1 MAARLARRSWHVEA
15 IAIFPSPFCLASSRL
30 PLLLYKRVFVT
41 INERE
46 PILRKTVG
54 TGFSKNLRTS
64 GYDLSCIF
72 AKVAREDQRS
82 FATILESVFPTRS
95 RDPRKVEIV
104 LHLPNG
110 TVSRKFFVSEI
121 IFRFFF
127 RNSLN
132 NYINILYF
140 YIIFIKIIL
149 ILNYKKC
156 FLD

>member
-82 FATILESVFPTRS
+82 FATILESVFPIHKVEN
-95 RDPRKVEIV
+95 PRKVEIV

-121 IFRFFF
+121 IFRFLFF

-140 YIIFIKIIL
+140 LYNFHKDYF
-149 ILNYKKC
+149 NFKS
-156 FLD
+156 